1 MQMRRTIRTVAV
13 VFLVLSPVVATSAS
27 KPIYDEN
34 ANIKQEIADAVAM
47 ASRTDKNIA
56 LIFGANWC
64 SDCHALDVAMHTF
77 PLAGLI
83 SKNYVVVKID
93 VGRFDKNLDVA
104 EKYGVPLSLGI
115 PAIAVLD
122 AHGKLL
128 YAQRKG
134 QFESAGCLPYG
145 DFQAFFEKWKPG
157 AQQGRPNHHR
167 LGQGTT

>member
-1 MQMRRTIRTVAV
+1 MQMRRKILTVAV
-13 VFLVLSPVVATSAS
+13 VFLVLSPVVAAAAS
-27 KPIYDEN
+27 RPIYDAN
-34 ANIKQEIADAVAM
+34 ANIKQEISDAVVM
-47 ASRTDKNIA
+47 ALQTGKNIA

-64 SDCHALDVAMHTF
+64 SDCHALDAAMRTP
-77 PLAGLI
+77 PLAGVI

-104 EKYGVPLSLGI
+104 EKYGVPISLGI

-122 AHGKLL
+122 THGKLL

-134 QFESAGCLPYG
+134 QFEAAGRLPYR
-145 DFQAFFEKWKPG
+145 DFQAFFEKWKPR
-157 AQQGRPNHHR
+157 ALRRRPSYHR